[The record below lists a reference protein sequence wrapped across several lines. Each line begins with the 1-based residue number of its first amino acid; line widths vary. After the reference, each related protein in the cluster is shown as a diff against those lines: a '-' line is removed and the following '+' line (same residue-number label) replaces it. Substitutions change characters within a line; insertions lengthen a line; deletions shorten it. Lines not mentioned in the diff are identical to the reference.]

1 MAILFAKLLCD
12 NSINNE
18 KKSQHV
24 RSKISIKTFTNIK
37 IFANIKL
44 YGT

>member
-24 RSKISIKTFTNIK
+24 RSKISKNFYKNIYK
-37 IFANIKL
+37 HKNIC
-44 YGT
+44 